1 MIPWTLLVGYQRK
14 KVFKTADFSEKLVDT
29 QMTKFCHNFSDYN
42 INNDYINCVFIPNTI
57 FVKNK
62 YINRKK
68 IPY

>member
-1 MIPWTLLVGYQRK
+1 
-14 KVFKTADFSEKLVDT
+14 VFKTADFSEKLVDT